1 MKRIIINF
9 RNYFLLIFF
18 IFFLT
23 GISFKNF
30 NYVFALDTYSSST
43 PLKDIINKSD
53 PTTYKGIELI
63 KKEKIKTSDGRL
75 GDHSNKYE
83 ATFYLFE
90 AKYQYSNNIK
100 IWVNS
105 EFKTSEKIVEIA
117 LRYSKMLGQIPDY
130 FRSELKWVVIHGPWV
145 DKAKCTCAWYAFR
158 NEGFYIH
165 TEMIPNQQE
174 EEILIHELAHVTIDS
189 LYYNAENE
197 FSISQNLMIT
207 SDTQTMSC
215 YILKASAIAELLES
229 VRFSVDNLSRGG
241 AGFAYAIDRVWKRL
255 QQRMFFALTKGRLA
269 RQRPSFSD
277 IENSHQDYGL

>member
-1 MKRIIINF
+1 MKLDNNLRILKRKIINF

-23 GISFKNF
+23 GINFKNF

-53 PTTYKGIELI
+53 PTTHKDIEFI
-63 KKEKIKTSDGRL
+63 KIEKIKTSDGRL

-105 EFKTSEKIVEIA
+105 EFKTSEKIVEVA
-117 LRYSKMLGQIPDY
+117 LRYSKMLGQVPDY

-158 NEGFYIH
+158 NEGVYIH

-174 EEILIHELAHVTIDS
+174 EEILIHELTHVTIDS

-197 FSISQNLMIT
+197 FIWKEVQKKDGNYISKYAEKKPLNE
-207 SDTQTMSC
+207 D
-215 YILKASAIAELLES
+215 IAESAVAWVAVRCKKDRISKS
-229 VRFSVDNLSRGG
+229 VYKKIIKTIPNRLKVLDDLIFRNSLNPL
-241 AGFAYAIDRVWKRL
+241 ICKR
-255 QQRMFFALTKGRLA
+255 
-269 RQRPSFSD
+269 
-277 IENSHQDYGL
+277 

>member
-1 MKRIIINF
+1 MKRKIINF

-18 IFFLT
+18 IFFLNC
-23 GISFKNF
+23 INFKNF
-30 NYVFALDTYSSST
+30 NYVFALDTYSAST

-117 LRYSKMLGQIPDY
+117 LRYSKMLGQVPDY
-130 FRSELKWVVIHGPWV
+130 FRSELKWVVIHGPWI
-145 DKAKCTCAWYAFR
+145 DKDKCTCAWYAFR
-158 NEGFYIH
+158 NEGVYIH

-174 EEILIHELAHVTIDS
+174 EEILIHELTHVTIDS

-197 FSISQNLMIT
+197 FIWKEVQKKDGNYISKYAEKKPLNE
-207 SDTQTMSC
+207 D
-215 YILKASAIAELLES
+215 IAESAVAWVAVRCKKDRISKS
-229 VRFSVDNLSRGG
+229 VYKKIIKTIPN
-241 AGFAYAIDRVWKRL
+241 RL
-255 QQRMFFALTKGRLA
+255 KVLDDLIFR
-269 RQRPSFSD
+269 
-277 IENSHQDYGL
+277 NSLNPLICKK

>member
-1 MKRIIINF
+1 MKPDINLRILKRKIINF

-23 GISFKNF
+23 GINFKNF

-53 PTTYKGIELI
+53 PTTYKDIEFI
-63 KKEKIKTSDGRL
+63 KAEKIKTSDGRL

-117 LRYSKMLGQIPDY
+117 LRYSKMLGQVPDY

-197 FSISQNLMIT
+197 FIWKEVQKKDGNYISKYAEKKPLNE
-207 SDTQTMSC
+207 D
-215 YILKASAIAELLES
+215 IAESAVAWVAVRCKKDRISKS
-229 VRFSVDNLSRGG
+229 VYKKIIKTIPN
-241 AGFAYAIDRVWKRL
+241 RL
-255 QQRMFFALTKGRLA
+255 KVLDDLIFR
-269 RQRPSFSD
+269 
-277 IENSHQDYGL
+277 NSLNPLICKK

>member
-1 MKRIIINF
+1 MNSDINLRVLKRKIINF

-23 GISFKNF
+23 GINFKNF

-53 PTTYKGIELI
+53 PTTHKDIEFI
-63 KKEKIKTSDGRL
+63 KIEKIKTSDGRL

-105 EFKTSEKIVEIA
+105 EFKTPEKIVEIA
-117 LRYSKMLGQIPDY
+117 LRYSKMLGQVPDY

-158 NEGFYIH
+158 NEGVYIH

-174 EEILIHELAHVTIDS
+174 EEILIHELTHVTIDS

-197 FSISQNLMIT
+197 FIWKEVQKKDGNYISKYAEKKPL
-207 SDTQTMSC
+207 DED
-215 YILKASAIAELLES
+215 IAESAVAWVAVRCKKDRISKS
-229 VRFSVDNLSRGG
+229 VYKKIIKTIPNRLKVLDDLIFRNSLNPL
-241 AGFAYAIDRVWKRL
+241 ICKR
-255 QQRMFFALTKGRLA
+255 
-269 RQRPSFSD
+269 
-277 IENSHQDYGL
+277 